1 MKESYICGNEKF
13 YERQLFYEPAFP
25 AALSAASMGF
35 LVVFTFAAEAAAAAA
50 AFFDSDDAEMT
61 SQT

>member
-1 MKESYICGNEKF
+1 MKESDICGNEK
-13 YERQLFYEPAFP
+13 FYEPAFP

-35 LVVFTFAAEAAAAAA
+35 LVVFTFAADAAAAAA

-61 SQT
+61 SHR